1 MVNAI
6 CPMMKSIGLLYEI
19 GEASPYEL
27 MHETVFI
34 RLLMSVLFRITTT
47 EICRRAKMVEFLK
60 TLAIACIP
68 AIITGI
74 VTYIVARKNAASQ
87 ISIIKEQNKHDLEKL
102 MEQHK
107 VDIEHL
113 KEAHRLDMEAK
124 EQDHKNKL
132 ELQQKEFENSLPKQ
146 QKDGENAMATE
157 TIKGV
162 LGLVGS
168 AVTTA
173 MDTPEAKQ
181 LLSDSIKQSF
191 NKSKEG

>member
-1 MVNAI
+1 
-6 CPMMKSIGLLYEI
+6 
-19 GEASPYEL
+19 
-27 MHETVFI
+27 
-34 RLLMSVLFRITTT
+34 
-47 EICRRAKMVEFLK
+47 MVEFLK

-124 EQDHKNKL
+124 EQDHTLFRHHAIAGFRLLHRGKIGR
-132 ELQQKEFENSLPKQ
+132 
-146 QKDGENAMATE
+146 D
-157 TIKGV
+157 
-162 LGLVGS
+162 
-168 AVTTA
+168 
-173 MDTPEAKQ
+173 DTPNEGNGHNSQRNADK
-181 LLSDSIKQSF
+181 LSIPVVRY
-191 NKSKEG
+191 

>member
-1 MVNAI
+1 
-6 CPMMKSIGLLYEI
+6 
-19 GEASPYEL
+19 
-27 MHETVFI
+27 
-34 RLLMSVLFRITTT
+34 
-47 EICRRAKMVEFLK
+47 MVEFLK

-87 ISIIKEQNKHDLEKL
+87 ISMIKEQNKHDLEKL

-124 EQDHKNKL
+124 EQDHKHKL
-132 ELQQKEFENSLPKQ
+132 ELQQKEFENSLLKQ

-157 TIKGV
+157 AFKGV
-162 LGLVGS
+162 LGLFGS

>member
-1 MVNAI
+1 
-6 CPMMKSIGLLYEI
+6 
-19 GEASPYEL
+19 
-27 MHETVFI
+27 
-34 RLLMSVLFRITTT
+34 
-47 EICRRAKMVEFLK
+47 MVEFLK

-113 KEAHRLDMEAK
+113 KEAHRLDMKAK

-132 ELQQKEFENSLPKQ
+132 ELQQKEFENSLLKQ

-162 LGLVGS
+162 LAGNSSPVS
-168 AVTTA
+168 QKRMQSIFMSRSSIPRSMAVESLP
-173 MDTPEAKQ
+173 PE
-181 LLSDSIKQSF
+181 
-191 NKSKEG
+191 KETR

>member
-1 MVNAI
+1 
-6 CPMMKSIGLLYEI
+6 
-19 GEASPYEL
+19 
-27 MHETVFI
+27 
-34 RLLMSVLFRITTT
+34 
-47 EICRRAKMVEFLK
+47 MVEFLK

-132 ELQQKEFENSLPKQ
+132 ELQQNSDRRTTFDDFNA
-146 QKDGENAMATE
+146 QKSAKSSAGNLALCRG
-157 TIKGV
+157 K
-162 LGLVGS
+162 LGCWGRQRRES
-168 AVTTA
+168 
-173 MDTPEAKQ
+173 DT
-181 LLSDSIKQSF
+181 LTGCRIYSS
-191 NKSKEG
+191 G

>member
-1 MVNAI
+1 
-6 CPMMKSIGLLYEI
+6 
-19 GEASPYEL
+19 
-27 MHETVFI
+27 
-34 RLLMSVLFRITTT
+34 
-47 EICRRAKMVEFLK
+47 MVEFLK

-132 ELQQKEFENSLPKQ
+132 ELQQKEFENSLLKHL
-146 QKDGENAMATE
+146 
-157 TIKGV
+157 V
-162 LGLVGS
+162 LR
-168 AVTTA
+168 
-173 MDTPEAKQ
+173 
-181 LLSDSIKQSF
+181 SDSSYIEKETRKKQTVYRQ
-191 NKSKEG
+191 NI

>member
-1 MVNAI
+1 
-6 CPMMKSIGLLYEI
+6 
-19 GEASPYEL
+19 
-27 MHETVFI
+27 
-34 RLLMSVLFRITTT
+34 
-47 EICRRAKMVEFLK
+47 MVEFLK

-132 ELQQKEFENSLPKQ
+132 ELQQKEFENSLLKQ

-162 LGLVGS
+162 LGMFGS

-181 LLSDSIKQSF
+181 FPCVSERPGYTAKRTFRRGQFPQKASDSVP
-191 NKSKEG
+191 KEKRPRTCEIRRSYG

>member
-1 MVNAI
+1 
-6 CPMMKSIGLLYEI
+6 
-19 GEASPYEL
+19 
-27 MHETVFI
+27 
-34 RLLMSVLFRITTT
+34 
-47 EICRRAKMVEFLK
+47 MVEFLK

-132 ELQQKEFENSLPKQ
+132 ELQQKEFENSLLTRRRFPTPTIS
-146 QKDGENAMATE
+146 AMWSWKISTSPMCRCISCP
-157 TIKGV
+157 TI
-162 LGLVGS
+162 S
-168 AVTTA
+168 SPC
-173 MDTPEAKQ
+173 TPC
-181 LLSDSIKQSF
+181 I
-191 NKSKEG
+191 

>member
-1 MVNAI
+1 
-6 CPMMKSIGLLYEI
+6 
-19 GEASPYEL
+19 
-27 MHETVFI
+27 
-34 RLLMSVLFRITTT
+34 
-47 EICRRAKMVEFLK
+47 MVEFLK

-132 ELQQKEFENSLPKQ
+132 ELQKKEFEKAQ
-146 QKDGENAMATE
+146 TGRRQKLTYPLYSKK
-157 TIKGV
+157 KG
-162 LGLVGS
+162 LHARRWPLWQGLH
-168 AVTTA
+168 
-173 MDTPEAKQ
+173 
-181 LLSDSIKQSF
+181 L
-191 NKSKEG
+191 